1 VSDNEWCDLM
11 LLWHSGIAGSG
22 QVARSLAAQYF
33 SIHPA
38 TGQITLTAASGEDDT
53 QMHYQLIDSLR
64 LQHILSKKEKDWVFH
79 KLGVS

>member
-1 VSDNEWCDLM
+1 LSDNEWCDLIL

-22 QVARSLAAQYF
+22 QVARSLAAQY
-33 SIHPA
+33 IHPA

-64 LQHILSKKEKDWVFH
+64 LQHILSKRKG
-79 KLGVS
+79 LGVS